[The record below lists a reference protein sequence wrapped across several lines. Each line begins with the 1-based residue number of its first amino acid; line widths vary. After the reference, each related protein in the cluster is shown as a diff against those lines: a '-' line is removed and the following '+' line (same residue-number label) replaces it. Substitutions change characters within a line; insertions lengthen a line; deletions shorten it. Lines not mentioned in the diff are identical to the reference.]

1 MFGLDLEVNA
11 NLLLIHLL
19 KIRVFFGVAL
29 NNVSEVDLKIGV
41 IAGVRVQSESLS
53 DRKEENDW

>member
-29 NNVSEVDLKIGV
+29 NSVSEVDLEIGV